1 MKNKF
6 LKKIIGIFGYR
17 LIEKRL
23 FKNNRTLSKHTSF
36 NIKKILE
43 AIFANNKIEE
53 LIQIGANDGV
63 SFDQLNYYIKKHHI
77 KSLLVEPI
85 KTNF

>member
-1 MKNKF
+1 MQLKN
-6 LKKIIGIFGYR
+6 IFINNN
-17 LIEKRL
+17 IEQ
-23 FKNNRTLSKHTSF
+23 
-36 NIKKILE
+36 
-43 AIFANNKIEE
+43 

-63 SFDQLNYYIKKHHI
+63 SFDQINYYIKKHHI